1 MSDRGEERCERVIK
15 GDIVMENGKTEA
27 VLSNSSRYSLFS
39 FGNRCI
45 KFKTSPY
52 LERYISVS
60 KWNNGYIECLAKYS
74 TLPQPVEE
82 YIDLRYIASRLGL
95 PDDVF
100 KDIGRVT
107 VK

>member
-1 MSDRGEERCERVIK
+1 
-15 GDIVMENGKTEA
+15 MENGKTEA
-27 VLSNSSRYSLFS
+27 YLSNSSRYSIFS

-100 KDIGRVT
+100 MDIGRVT

>member
-1 MSDRGEERCERVIK
+1 
-15 GDIVMENGKTEA
+15 MENDKTEA
-27 VLSNSSRYSLFS
+27 YLSNSSRYSLFS

-100 KDIGRVT
+100 MDIGRVT